1 MPEAGDLPLRN
12 TMACQQ
18 RRQYQVQDVWSGG
31 PEAPGRAQ
39 DGDLVLI
46 TQQEETA
53 RFHRRQEALDLA
65 SSSSQ
70 GAADD
75 IIRPCRGAGRSDQD
89 NGWFGAQQMLEG
101 NR

>member
-18 RRQYQVQDVWSGG
+18 R
-31 PEAPGRAQ
+31 
-39 DGDLVLI
+39 
-46 TQQEETA
+46 
-53 RFHRRQEALDLA
+53 QEALDLA
-65 SSSSQ
+65 SSSSP